1 MSSAFAKEI
10 ISDNEKQRT
19 RDASHLDSPVRPRF
33 AQLLIHPQ
41 RSRHLLLRLALGQER
56 AEDRGVLAGLG
67 GALSDV
73 RQGGVS
79 GVGEE
84 DRVAV
89 DPAGEGEVN
98 PQCPFDEFARRG

>member
-1 MSSAFAKEI
+1 MTSYDDDDGKR
-10 ISDNEKQRT
+10 RT

-33 AQLLIHPQ
+33 AQLLVHPQ
-41 RSRHLLLRLALGQER
+41 SSRHFLLGLTLGQER
-56 AEDRGVLAGLG
+56 AEDGGVLAGLG

-73 RQGGVS
+73 RQSGVG

-89 DPAGEGEVN
+89 DPAGEREVD
-98 PQCPFDEFARRG
+98 PQRPFDEFARRG